1 MEVKTLKVKTRQ
13 SVGKS
18 AASSVR
24 AGGQIPCVLYGGKGE
39 SVSLLVDT
47 REFHHIVHG
56 RGGEHAI
63 VNLEVEGNADLNSA
77 ALLKAVQH
85 DPIRGAYLHADFLR
99 IRLDERITTIVPVRL
114 AGQPKGVVDGG
125 VLDFQVREV
134 EIDCL
139 AVEVPAEI
147 VANVATLGLGDSIH
161 AGQLQLPSRV
171 VLVTDPDRTIA
182 AIHVPRAMRDHGDE
196 EGDEGPATPEVIN
209 EKKREGK

>member
-1 MEVKTLKVKTRQ
+1 MEVQTLKVKTRQ

-24 AGGQIPCVLYGGKGE
+24 AGGQIPCVLYGGTGE
-39 SVSLLVDT
+39 AVSLLVDT
-47 REFHHIVHG
+47 REFHHVVHG

-63 VNLEVEGNADLNSA
+63 VNLDVEGSPELNSA

-85 DPIRGAYLHADFLR
+85 EPIRGAYLHADFMR
-99 IRLDERITTIVPVRL
+99 IRLDERLTTVVSVRL
-114 AGQPKGVVDGG
+114 VGQPKGVVDGG
-125 VLDFQVREV
+125 VLDHQMREV

-147 VANVATLGLGDSIH
+147 VVNVATLGLGESIH
-161 AGQLQLPSRV
+161 AGQLQLPARV
-171 VLVTDPDRTIA
+171 ELVTDPDRTVA
-182 AIHVPRAMRDHGDE
+182 AIHVPRAMRDQADE
-196 EGDEGPATPEVIN
+196 EGAEASAGPEVIN